1 MEYCMRLM
9 CENIKEC
16 KIKPCKCNKLDGRDK
31 CSFCVKKCKNSG
43 NKSKGAN

>member
-16 KIKPCKCNKLDGRDK
+16 KIKPCKCDKLDGRDK
-31 CSFCVKKCKNSG
+31 CSFCVKKCKNAG
-43 NKSKGAN
+43 NKYKGAN